1 MEKEGRRVAKMST
14 TPAVAQ
20 DDPLTRHAFASPLC
34 LDSTPHSATKKE
46 QEEKNERGGWCGR
59 EGLTGLG
66 ERRVLSYRDWVMR
79 HRGKKKN

>member
-34 LDSTPHSATKKE
+34 LDSTPHSATKRRRRR
-46 QEEKNERGGWCGR
+46 EKRALRMVWKGGVDGA
-59 EGLTGLG
+59 G
-66 ERRVLSYRDWVMR
+66 
-79 HRGKKKN
+79 

>member
-34 LDSTPHSATKKE
+34 LDSTPP
-46 QEEKNERGGWCGR
+46 Q
-59 EGLTGLG
+59 
-66 ERRVLSYRDWVMR
+66 R
-79 HRGKKKN
+79 HKKKKKRKTSVEDGVEGRG